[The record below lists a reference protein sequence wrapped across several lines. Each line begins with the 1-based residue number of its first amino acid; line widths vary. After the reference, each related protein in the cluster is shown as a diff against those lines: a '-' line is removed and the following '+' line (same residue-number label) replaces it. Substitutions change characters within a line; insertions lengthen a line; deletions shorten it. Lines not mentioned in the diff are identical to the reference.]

1 VRSRSFCRLRSNAI
15 GLHVAAIFDEL
26 GLGYRPIRSQGAAAW
41 RVMIS
46 HGVNTVGENVFLAR
60 RRKLSRSVAGVQ
72 SVTALL
78 YMTRSRHVLLR
89 DSTATTRPLRTQR
102 AWSRLQPSNRAAGFM
117 LRSRSLYEQRK
128 WFRCRSLRDSVF
140 VYRAS
145 TVPTKLHS
153 NE

>member
-26 GLGYRPIRSQGAAAW
+26 GLGYIRSQGAAAW

-102 AWSRLQPSNRAAGFM
+102 AWSR
-117 LRSRSLYEQRK
+117 
-128 WFRCRSLRDSVF
+128 
-140 VYRAS
+140 
-145 TVPTKLHS
+145 
-153 NE
+153 